1 MPIFSITYDVRTV
14 QGNKHDYTAFLQ
26 EFKTQKCLQIQR
38 GTYLGSF
45 NNTAAQV
52 HNHFKKLMDKPDSL
66 LVSELVQHFAYTGA
80 AKNIGKWLEL
90 NPPAKLTAAKAA
102 AAPAAEAKPAAKA
115 KAPAKAK
122 AKAD

>member
-1 MPIFSITYDVRTV
+1 MPIFLITYDVRNA
-14 QGNKHDYTAFLQ
+14 QNNKHDYTGFLQ
-26 EFKTQKCLQIQR
+26 EFKKQKCLQIQR

-52 HNHFKKLMDKPDSL
+52 HNHFKTLMDKPDSL

-90 NPPAKLTAAKAA
+90 NPPAKLGVATE
-102 AAPAAEAKPAAKA
+102 APAPSAEAKPAAKA